1 MALGW
6 GRRCR
11 DSEFLT
17 GNRLSW
23 RLTETEVEKTERKY
37 HGTLCPNGEMPGS
50 KVKQTAGVCV
60 CTKKINLSGAYRI
73 KQKQC
78 TEARADVRSV
88 FQKQRFLPWSYLFSL
103 PILPAL
109 CWQPLA
115 LPSPMECTQLLW
127 VKVLCCS
134 CDTIIYAVTG
144 GASVVNVLAWNMC
157 FGSKSSYLM

>member
-60 CTKKINLSGAYRI
+60 CTKKINLSGAYGI

-88 FQKQRFLPWSYLFSL
+88 CFRSRGFCLGRISSPCPFCLLCAGSPWLCPLPWNARSCSGLRFCAVSV
-103 PILPAL
+103 
-109 CWQPLA
+109 
-115 LPSPMECTQLLW
+115 TQSFML
-127 VKVLCCS
+127 
-134 CDTIIYAVTG
+134 
-144 GASVVNVLAWNMC
+144 
-157 FGSKSSYLM
+157 

>member
-1 MALGW
+1 
-6 GRRCR
+6 
-11 DSEFLT
+11 
-17 GNRLSW
+17 
-23 RLTETEVEKTERKY
+23 
-37 HGTLCPNGEMPGS
+37 MPGS

-60 CTKKINLSGAYRI
+60 CTKKINLSGAYGI

-157 FGSKSSYLM
+157 FGSKSSYLMWKFCLAYGNGLFYSTTKCCNTKNFSLHMSC